1 MSHVEVVN
9 VFTSS
14 SGGGNPAP
22 IVIHADGLAEADML
36 AIAKSYGHESGFV
49 FAPDNAG
56 LNDFRFRFFVPR
68 HEMSM
73 CGHATIGALWLLA
86 RHGRLASGRLS
97 IQTLSGTVMAYL
109 DDKPDGGKSIE
120 ISQPSGTVTELTRP
134 ELRDDILRSMGLQPD
149 DALDLPFLNACT
161 SRVKTLIP
169 LKSPAV
175 LDAAR
180 PDSVVIEKLCE
191 EIGSTGLY
199 PFAVDA
205 GQARKFDAR
214 QFPKSSGY
222 PEDAATGIAAAALTF
237 GLLHYGLIGLDP
249 APVLIHQGRAM
260 GQPSDIFVRFDL
272 AAASSSRP
280 VGCFVGGTVA
290 LAENFQPGGAHD

>member
-1 MSHVEVVN
+1 MSPVEVVN

-22 IVIHADGLAEADML
+22 IVIHADGLVESEML

-49 FAPDNAG
+49 FAPDHAE
-56 LNDFRFRFFVPR
+56 LNDLRLRFFVPR

-86 RHGRLASGRLS
+86 KHGKLSANRLS
-97 IQTLSGTVMAYL
+97 IQTMSGTVMAYL
-109 DDKPDGGKSIE
+109 DDRPDGSKSIE
-120 ISQPSGTVTELTRP
+120 ISQPSGTIVEMPHP
-134 ELRDDILRSMGLQPD
+134 ELRDDILHAMGLRPD
-149 DALDLPFLNACT
+149 DALDLPFLNAST

-169 LKSPAV
+169 LKSAAV

-180 PDSVVIEKLCE
+180 PDSAAIEQLCE
-191 EIGSTGLY
+191 RIDSTGLY
-199 PFAVDA
+199 PFAADA
-205 GQARKFDAR
+205 LQARKFDAR

-222 PEDAATGIAAAALTF
+222 PEDAATGIAAAALSF
-237 GLLHYGLIGLDP
+237 GLLHYGMIALDG
-249 APVLIHQGRAM
+249 APVLVHQGRAM

-272 AAASSSRP
+272 APGSSQP
-280 VGCFVGGTVA
+280 VGCFIGGSVT
-290 LAENFQPGGAHD
+290 LAENFLPGGAHD